1 MQAKLAALNVQIADN
16 ASQVLYIKEQAKK
29 AQDVI
34 KLGCVNDKLVQ
45 VKAQQNIAERVTD
58 ELQIALTSD
67 KPGRFTL
74 YSDLSATAES
84 VRQLREEAASCIGEP
99 ELYKQE
105 SGGTFDH
112 PPFPDDPLQSVFTQP
127 IEAPAYCSP
136 FT

>member
-1 MQAKLAALNVQIADN
+1 
-16 ASQVLYIKEQAKK
+16 
-29 AQDVI
+29 
-34 KLGCVNDKLVQ
+34 